1 MLFWDSDGVSES
13 MLVMAVSWHD
23 LRVLCE
29 VVAVGFDSAEFILEK
44 TRGILL
50 FTSKVGRGV
59 GLAFWRDGFF
69 PTRRGLKV
77 LSGRS

>member
-23 LRVLCE
+23 LRVLGE

-50 FTSKVGRGV
+50 FTSKVGRAV
-59 GLAFWRDGFF
+59 GLAWF
-69 PTRRGLKV
+69 GL
-77 LSGRS
+77 R

>member
-1 MLFWDSDGVSES
+1 

-23 LRVLCE
+23 LRVFCE

-50 FTSKVGRGV
+50 FTSKVGPAVDLAWFGV
-59 GLAFWRDGFF
+59 WIVGEGMDSA
-69 PTRRGLKV
+69 V
-77 LSGRS
+77 